1 MFLPNL
7 ISESTDTITE
17 CIPEFDEIVICKNDK
32 NIQMYLEQY
41 YRNNESTIFISSNR
55 VLRDVAA
62 NMGFL
67 SIPHFC
73 KAQHIL
79 QKNLPLSTN
88 IWIKRAS
95 SEYL

>member
-1 MFLPNL
+1 
-7 ISESTDTITE
+7 
-17 CIPEFDEIVICKNDK
+17 
-32 NIQMYLEQY
+32 MYLEQY
-41 YRNNESTIFISSNR
+41 YRNNKSTIFISSNR

-67 SIPHFC
+67 SIPHFYI
-73 KAQHIL
+73 AQHIL